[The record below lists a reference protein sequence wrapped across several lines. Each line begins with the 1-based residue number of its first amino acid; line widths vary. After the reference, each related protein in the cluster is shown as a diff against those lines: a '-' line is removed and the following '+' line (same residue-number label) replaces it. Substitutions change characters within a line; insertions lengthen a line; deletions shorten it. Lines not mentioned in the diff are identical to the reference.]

1 MTIKTGDRLPDATVI
16 VNGAEGPEQ
25 VQIADLTAGKTVV
38 IFGLPGAYTGTC
50 TNAHVPS
57 FVRTKDQFA
66 EKGVDAILCVAVND
80 PFVMGEWGKSTGAAA
95 AGIRMLADPAAEFTK
110 ALGMEFTAPP
120 VGLYDRSKRYA
131 MLVEDG
137 TVKLLNA
144 EDNPGACEISAG
156 ETLLGQ
162 M

>member
-1 MTIKTGDRLPDATVI
+1 MTIQAGETLPDATVI
-16 VNGAEGPEQ
+16 ANGPDGPEQ
-25 VQIADLTAGKTVV
+25 VRIGDLVKGKTVV
-38 IFGLPGAYTGTC
+38 IFGLPGAYTGVC

-57 FVRTKDQFA
+57 FVRTKDQFDA
-66 EKGVDAILCVAVND
+66 KGVDSILCVAVND
-80 PFVMGEWGKSTGAAA
+80 PFVMGAWGEATGAAA

-137 TVKLLNA
+137 VVKLLNA
-144 EDNPGACEISAG
+144 EGNPGECDISAG